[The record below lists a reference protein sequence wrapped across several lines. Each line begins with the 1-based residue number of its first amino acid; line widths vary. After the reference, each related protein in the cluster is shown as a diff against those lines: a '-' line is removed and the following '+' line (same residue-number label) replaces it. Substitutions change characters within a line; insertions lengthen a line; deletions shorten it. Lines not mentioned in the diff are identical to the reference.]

1 MSLFGKNRAPRRGV
15 PNTGSKVAAVALSA
29 LMLWQSFGAYTPA
42 YAITAGGGR
51 LRLSLR

>member
-51 LRLSLR
+51 LRPNPR